1 MPMTYFPSVSVVVPA
16 FNEEACIRHCV
27 QSLLRQEYPLER
39 FEIIVVDNGSSDDT
53 VAILSAYRS
62 QIRILHETRRGPGA
76 ARNSGIFA
84 ANNEIIAFTDSD
96 CVAEQHW
103 LANLVKPLSDPQVG
117 VVGGRIRAH
126 EPVTE
131 MERYRESLTDHESS
145 IMGKIPTVA
154 TVNWASRTADIR
166 ALGGF
171 DCELTQGEDSDL
183 SMRMFFA
190 GHAFRYQPDAVVFHR
205 NEKTLAQLFRVGA
218 KHGMASVRLARKHAA
233 SYREMGIRRVY
244 PQTYSQLLK
253 GCFAVLTGD
262 KRQRALC
269 DVCFQTGKKA
279 GKILGSF
286 RYGRLEL

>member
-1 MPMTYFPSVSVVVPA
+1 MTHLPTVSVIVPA
-16 FNEEACIRHCV
+16 HNEESCIEACV
-27 QSLLRQEYPLER
+27 DSLLRQEYPRER
-39 FEIIVVDNGSSDDT
+39 FEIIVVDNGSSDNT
-53 VAILSAYRS
+53 VAILSTYRT
-62 QIRILHETRRGPGA
+62 QIRILHESRRGPAA
-76 ARNSGIFA
+76 ARNSGVFA
-84 ANNEIIAFTDSD
+84 SNNEIVAFTDAD
-96 CVAEQHW
+96 CVADQHW
-103 LANLVKPLSDPQVG
+103 LVNLVQPLSNPHVG

-126 EPVTE
+126 EPITE

-145 IMGKIPTVA
+145 IKGKIPTVA

-171 DCELTQGEDSDL
+171 DCELKQGEDSDL

-218 KHGMASVRLARKHAA
+218 KHGMASVRLARKHAGR
-233 SYREMGIRRVY
+233 YKEFGIRRIY
-244 PQTYSQLLK
+244 PPSYTQLFK
-253 GCFAVLTGD
+253 GCIAVLTGG